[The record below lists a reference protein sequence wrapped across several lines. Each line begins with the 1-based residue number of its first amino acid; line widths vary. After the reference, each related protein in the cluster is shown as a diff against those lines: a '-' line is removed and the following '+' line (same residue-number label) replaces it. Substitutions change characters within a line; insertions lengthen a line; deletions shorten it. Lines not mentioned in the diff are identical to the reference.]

1 MNTAMA
7 ARRHRPEQR
16 RAIIATAVSLALV
29 ALVVYISFI
38 VMTGLN

>member
-1 MNTAMA
+1 MA
-7 ARRHRPEQR
+7 ARRQNPEQR

-29 ALVVYISFI
+29 AIVVYITFI